1 MFDNDERF
9 LIWGKN
15 IFLRN
20 VVMCF
25 ILTQYCKIIFVV
37 VTFELHCL
45 CTFGILT

>member
-15 IFLRN
+15 IFLGN

-25 ILTQYCKIIFVV
+25 NINSIL
-37 VTFELHCL
+37 
-45 CTFGILT
+45 

>member
-1 MFDNDERF
+1 MIVKYFYFVLNIFFNIYIYMFDNDEQF

-25 ILTQYCKIIFVV
+25 NINSIL
-37 VTFELHCL
+37 
-45 CTFGILT
+45 